1 MKAEYINPFIKAST
15 EVLRTIVNVEFKT
28 GAPYLKQSPLAPD
41 NVMILVGITG
51 EIRGQVTLSMKKQ
64 VAMDIASSMMMGM
77 PVDELDEMSK
87 SALSEL
93 GNMIMGNTATLLFN
107 NGINIDITP
116 PTLMMGDN
124 LSISV
129 TGMTTVGIPLISDLG
144 SINLDISAK
153 E

>member
-15 EVLRTIVNVEFKT
+15 EVLKTIANVEFKT
-28 GAPYLKQSPLAPD
+28 GTPYLRQSPITAN

-51 EIRGQVTLSMKKQ
+51 EIRGQATISMEED
-64 VAMDIASSMMMGM
+64 VAKNVASSMMMGM
-77 PVDELDEMSK
+77 PVTEFDEMAK

-107 NGINIDITP
+107 AGVNIDITP
-116 PTLMMGDN
+116 PTLMVGKE
-124 LSISV
+124 LTISL
-129 TGMTTVGIPLISDLG
+129 TGMTTVGIPLNSELG
-144 SINLDISAK
+144 SINLDISVK

>member
-28 GAPYLKQSPLAPD
+28 GAPYLKQSPIMAN
-41 NVMILVGITG
+41 NVMILIGITG
-51 EIRGQVTLSMKKQ
+51 EIRGQAVISMTEQ
-64 VAMDIASSMMMGM
+64 VAMNIASGMMMGM
-77 PVDELDEMSK
+77 PVSELDEMTK

-107 NGINIDITP
+107 TGVNIDITP
-116 PTLMMGDN
+116 PTLMMGKE
-124 LSISV
+124 LTISLAD
-129 TGMTTVGIPLISDLG
+129 MKTVGVPLHSELG
-144 SINLDISAK
+144 DVNLDISVK

>member
-64 VAMDIASSMMMGM
+64 VAMDVASSMMMGM
-77 PVDELDEMSK
+77 PVTELDEMSK

-124 LSISV
+124 LTISV
-129 TGMTTVGIPLISDLG
+129 TGMQTVGIPLISDLG